1 MILIRIHSTLRVQI
15 YAWTKAQGN
24 NCWKF
29 KVVKQFKIHEIM
41 TIRKQGKNLVL
52 LLMTAIFF
60 CMLGISILKWK
71 DEKVGE
77 TQATKSAHKMFY
89 PSVTMTP
96 FFQLSFSKSRLA
108 HFKTRKNLTEYY
120 MNTSH
125 ITSDIISIQQNYELS
140 NG

>member
-1 MILIRIHSTLRVQI
+1 
-15 YAWTKAQGN
+15 
-24 NCWKF
+24 
-29 KVVKQFKIHEIM
+29 
-41 TIRKQGKNLVL
+41 
-52 LLMTAIFF
+52 
-60 CMLGISILKWK
+60 MLGISISRWK

-77 TQATKSAHKMFY
+77 TQATKSAHEMFY

-96 FFQLSFSKSRLA
+96 LFELNFSESRLA

-125 ITSDIISIQQNYELS
+125 ITSDILSIEQNYELS

>member
-1 MILIRIHSTLRVQI
+1 
-15 YAWTKAQGN
+15 
-24 NCWKF
+24 
-29 KVVKQFKIHEIM
+29 M

-60 CMLGISILKWK
+60 CMLGISISKWK

-77 TQATKSAHKMFY
+77 TQATKSAHEMFY

-96 FFQLSFSKSRLA
+96 LFELNFSESRLA

-125 ITSDIISIQQNYELS
+125 ITHGPLHIGRKLS
-140 NG
+140 WPKFLNLKCKRYQKMIEIAL

>member
-1 MILIRIHSTLRVQI
+1 
-15 YAWTKAQGN
+15 
-24 NCWKF
+24 
-29 KVVKQFKIHEIM
+29 M

-60 CMLGISILKWK
+60 CMLGISISRWK

-77 TQATKSAHKMFY
+77 TQATKSAHEMFY

-96 FFQLSFSKSRLA
+96 LFELHFSESRLA

-125 ITSDIISIQQNYELS
+125 ITSDILSIQQNYELS